1 MATSGVKVEK
11 ACVETFLELK
21 LGKTHK
27 YIIYK
32 ISDNLETIEV
42 VKHAAGDA
50 SYDDFVAEL
59 PADDC
64 RWAVYDFDYKTAD
77 GGDRNKIVF
86 YSWSPDGAKIKPK
99 MLYASSKDGLRK
111 SLSGVAV
118 EIQGTD
124 FDEVAYETVLDR
136 IRR

>member
-1 MATSGVKVEK
+1 MATSGVQVDKS
-11 ACVETFLELK
+11 CIDTYLELK
-21 LGKTHK
+21 TGKTLK

-32 ISDNLETIEV
+32 ISDDLAKVEV
-42 VKHAAGDA
+42 VKTSADA
-50 SYDDFVAEL
+50 DYDAFLADL

-64 RWAVYDFDYKTAD
+64 RWAVYDFAYKSPD

-86 YSWSPDGAKIKPK
+86 YSWSPDSAKIKPK

-111 SLSGVAV
+111 VLNGLGAEV
-118 EIQGTD
+118 QGTD
-124 FDEVAYETVLDR
+124 FDEVAHETVLDR